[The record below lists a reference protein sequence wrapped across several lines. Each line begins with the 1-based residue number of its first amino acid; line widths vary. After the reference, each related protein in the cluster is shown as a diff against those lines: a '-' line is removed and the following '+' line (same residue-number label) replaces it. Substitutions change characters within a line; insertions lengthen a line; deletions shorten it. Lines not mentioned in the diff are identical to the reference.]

1 MLNLW
6 TREANAG
13 NQAWQCTCLLPGTGF
28 EDTKDPRLWGLE
40 EKLSTDAIF
49 QGQGTSKQ
57 AKKRHCWT
65 WNLSYIQKPQNIG
78 DAGNLEHLPKPA
90 ADANWANLS
99 LWDKLSVQTGT
110 REVKYPNLFGTQI
123 ILSEL
128 QMPDIKLYY

>member
-1 MLNLW
+1 MLVAKLG
-6 TREANAG
+6 NALVSYLELVLRTQKIQDYG
-13 NQAWQCTCLLPGTGF
+13 
-28 EDTKDPRLWGLE
+28 GLE
-40 EKLSTDAIF
+40 EKLSTDTIF

-65 WNLSYIQKPQNIG
+65 WNLSYIQKPQDIG